1 MSFNTG
7 NNTLDSLVYSSWF
20 GLHGSPVQLTYSFLT
35 RSPGNAT
42 ADDRNGFR
50 AMSATQESAVRDAL
64 SKWSSVAN
72 ITFTETVSNTGNL
85 QFGTNNQGSD
95 SSAYAYLPASGVTS
109 LAMYTNTQNS
119 YNSVFTPGTYG
130 PTVLIHEI
138 GHLLGL
144 KHPGDYDS
152 TGATTAGPFLP
163 AATDNGDYTQ
173 MSYNHPTSWSIN
185 RTYATTPM
193 LYDIQAMQ
201 YLYGANMS
209 YHAGDDTYAF
219 TSGSAP
225 LCVWDAGGNN
235 TFDFSA
241 CFGGTTIN
249 LNAGTFSETA
259 YGLKNVSIA
268 YGVTVQKAI
277 AGSGGSTIYAND
289 AGNTL
294 VGGNGADVFHEG
306 GGNDT
311 ISGGAG
317 VDTVVFEGTFARY
330 SITST
335 AAGLTVSGDGL
346 DLLSG
351 VETLRFDD
359 RTVQVSDL
367 AGALAG
373 TAGNDRLTAPAG
385 NVSID
390 GGAGLDTVV
399 FGGNVSAYHVTAN
412 AGTVTVSGN
421 GVTDLLVNVERLAFA
436 DGALALDTQT
446 GTAGQVYRLYEATLE
461 RAPDAGGMGFWLAAR
476 DNGVPME
483 SLAHSFIASPEFVGK
498 YGNLDNSAFVQQ
510 LYRNVLDREPD
521 PSGFAWH
528 VANLDHGVSRETTVL
543 NFSESPEFIA
553 SLVGQIPVGVA
564 YTPFVG

>member
-1 MSFNTG
+1 MSLNTG
-7 NNTLDSLVYSSWF
+7 NNTLDSLIYDSWF
-20 GLHGSPVQLTYSFLT
+20 GVRGTPVNLTYGFLT
-35 RSPGNAT
+35 RAPANGT

-50 AMSATQESAVRDAL
+50 AMTPSQENAVRDAL
-64 SKWSSVAN
+64 SKWSAVAN
-72 ITFTETVSNTGNL
+72 VTFTQTVSNAGNL
-85 QFGTNNQGSD
+85 QFGANNQGTD

-130 PTVLIHEI
+130 PSVLIHEI

-152 TGATTAGPFLP
+152 TGATADGPFLP
-163 AATDNGDYTQ
+163 DATDNGDYTQ
-173 MSYNHPTSWSIN
+173 MSYNHPTSWSVN

-193 LYDIQAMQ
+193 LYDIQAIQ

-219 TSGSAP
+219 TSGNAP

-259 YGLKNVSIA
+259 YGMKNVSIA
-268 YGVTVQKAI
+268 YGVAVQKAI
-277 AGSGGSTIYAND
+277 AGSGGATIYAND
-289 AGNTL
+289 LGNTL
-294 VGGNGADVFHEG
+294 VGGNGADVFYEG

-311 ISGGAG
+311 IAGAAG
-317 VDTVVFEGTFARY
+317 NDTVVFEGAFARY
-330 SITST
+330 AITST

-346 DLLSG
+346 DLLTG
-351 VETLRFDD
+351 IETLRFDD
-359 RTVQVSDL
+359 RTVLVSDL
-367 AGALAG
+367 ASAVAG

-399 FGGNVSAYHVTAN
+399 FGGSVAGYRVTAS

-421 GVTDLLVNVERLAFA
+421 GVTDVLVNVERLAFA
-436 DGALALDTQT
+436 DGALALDTQAGAT
-446 GTAGQVYRLYEATLE
+446 GQVYRLYEATLE
-461 RAPDAGGMGFWLAAR
+461 RAPEAGGLGYYLAALDR
-476 DNGVPME
+476 GVPLQT
-483 SLAHSFIASPEFVGK
+483 LAQGFIASPEFAAK
-498 YGNLDNSAFVQQ
+498 YGALDNTAFVTQ
-510 LYRNVLDREPD
+510 LYRNVLDRQPD
-521 PSGFAWH
+521 AGGLVFH
-528 VANLDHGVSRETTVL
+528 VANLDHGLARATAVL

-553 SLVGQIPVGVA
+553 SLVGTIPVAVF
-564 YTPFVG
+564 YTPLAA